1 MDPLNRLTYFVLQF
15 KTDNILKTEGIYAL
29 NLGHARDRL
38 KLFYP
43 EAYDIHHLNDEPSF
57 NPMVMQSAAGT
68 PGKLS
73 LQR

>member
-43 EAYDIHHLNDEPSF
+43 EAYDVHHLNDEPSY
-57 NPMVMQSAAGT
+57 NPMVMQATLNTQS
-68 PGKLS
+68 KFS
-73 LQR
+73 IQR